1 MKHSVNNYTQG
12 NENLALPSLCGEKSF
27 RIKKV
32 LIVCIIALC
41 YVGSVF
47 GQDILTLKSGEEIE
61 VVVTEINQKTVWY
74 KKFSNLD
81 GPLYSLPKSDIFMIK
96 YPNGEKDVFNVAT
109 PTQSIQGYNRK
120 EPGVACILSLLLPG
134 GGQYYNGQYGK
145 GGVMTALC
153 IASIFGI
160 AANPYRNYDY
170 GSYDYSY
177 SNSNLSVGFF
187 TLLYFGNFLWS
198 VIDAPISANKINK
211 QNLLSWNLS
220 KNTNLSLRPD
230 IQLANTSPTGNSFYS
245 PSYGAKLVLS
255 LK

>member
-1 MKHSVNNYTQG
+1 M
-12 NENLALPSLCGEKSF
+12 
-27 RIKKV
+27 KKV

-41 YVGSVF
+41 SVGSAF

-61 VVVTEINQKTVWY
+61 VLVTEIDQKTVWY
-74 KKFSNLD
+74 KKFNNLD

-96 YPNGEKDVFNVAT
+96 YPNGEKDVFSLAT
-109 PTQSIQGYNRK
+109 TTQSMQGYNRK

-134 GGQYYNGQYGK
+134 GGQYYNGQYAK
-145 GGVMTALC
+145 GALMTALYA
-153 IASIFGI
+153 ASIVGM
-160 AANPYRNYDY
+160 ATNTST
-170 GSYDYSY
+170 SYDYY
-177 SNSNLSVGFF
+177 DNPYYHTESNSSLGFF
-187 TLLYFGNFLWS
+187 VLLYIGDYLWS

-220 KNTNLSLRPD
+220 KNTNISLRPD
-230 IQLANTSPTGNSFYS
+230 IRLADTFRTGNSFYS